1 MYIVLLEN
9 IVYMNNIGYIGNA
22 HNFEHWQNCMDSM
35 KQHGCSDIHVEER
48 KGRKRPQWDAFIDSL
63 DNGDSAVLVSFDNAL
78 RNFNDMVFFIK
89 YWTKMGIRI
98 ISLDDGLDTQDK
110 LFPETR
116 TANTLELI
124 CKVFAKRDRN
134 SHDDLEAELYS
145 NDFADRKLKRYKLVI
160 NMYKAGY
167 SVKEIM
173 EKTGYKGKSNIYRVL
188 HKYNVRMEYPAMSR
202 AANKPLESSI

>member
-1 MYIVLLEN
+1 MVN
-9 IVYMNNIGYIGNA
+9 MNNIGYIGGA
-22 HNFEHWQNCMDSM
+22 HNIEQRQDYLGGMR
-35 KQHGCSDIHVEER
+35 KHGCSDIHIEER
-48 KGRKRPQWDAFIDSL
+48 KGSKRRQWDSIIDHL
-63 DNGDSAVLVSFDNAL
+63 DCGESAVLVSFDNAF

-89 YWTKMGIRI
+89 YCTKMNIRI
-98 ISLDDGLDTQDK
+98 ISLNDKLDTQDA
-110 LFPETR
+110 LFPESK
-116 TANTLELI
+116 TANTLALV

-145 NDFADRKLKRYKLVI
+145 NDFADRKLKRYQMVI

-173 EKTGYKGKSNIYRVL
+173 EKTGYRGKSSIYRVL

-202 AANKPLESSI
+202 AANKPAESSI

>member
-1 MYIVLLEN
+1 
-9 IVYMNNIGYIGNA
+9 MNNIGYIGNA
-22 HNFEHWQNCMDSM
+22 HNLEHWQNCMDRM

-63 DNGDSAVLVSFDNAL
+63 DNGDSAVLVSFDNAF
-78 RNFNDMVFFIK
+78 RNFNAMVFFIK
-89 YWTKMGIRI
+89 YCTKMGIRI

-110 LFPETR
+110 LVPETR

>member
-1 MYIVLLEN
+1 
-9 IVYMNNIGYIGNA
+9 MNNIGYINA
-22 HNFEHWQNCMDSM
+22 AYLIGDIWSHSERMRQC
-35 KQHGCSDIHVEER
+35 GCSNIHVDSP
-48 KGRKRPQWDAFIDSL
+48 KGRRRPEWEKFIDSL
-63 DNGDSAVLVSFDNAL
+63 EQGDSAVLVSFDNAF

-89 YWTKMGIRI
+89 YCTKMGIRI

>member
-1 MYIVLLEN
+1 
-9 IVYMNNIGYIGNA
+9 MNNIGYIGNA
-22 HNFEHWQNCMDSM
+22 HNFENRKNCMDRM
-35 KQHGCSDIHVEER
+35 KQHGCSDIQVEER

-63 DNGDSAVLVSFDNAL
+63 DNGDSAVLVSFDNAF

-89 YWTKMGIRI
+89 YCTKMGIRI
-98 ISLDDGLDTQDK
+98 ISLDDGMDTQDK

>member
-1 MYIVLLEN
+1 
-9 IVYMNNIGYIGNA
+9 MNNIGYIGNA
-22 HNFEHWQNCMDSM
+22 HNFEHWQNCMDRM

-63 DNGDSAVLVSFDNAL
+63 DNGDSAVLVSFDNAF
-78 RNFNDMVFFIK
+78 RNFNDMVFFIQ
-89 YWTKMGIRI
+89 YCTKMGIRI

-173 EKTGYKGKSNIYRVL
+173 EKTGYKGKSTIYRVL

>member
-1 MYIVLLEN
+1 
-9 IVYMNNIGYIGNA
+9 MNNIGYIGNA
-22 HNFEHWQNCMDSM
+22 HNFEHWQNCMDRM

-63 DNGDSAVLVSFDNAL
+63 DNGDSAVLVSFDNAF

-89 YWTKMGIRI
+89 YCTKMNIRI
-98 ISLDDGLDTQDK
+98 ISLNDKLDTQDK

>member
-1 MYIVLLEN
+1 
-9 IVYMNNIGYIGNA
+9 MNNIGYIGNA
-22 HNFEHWQNCMDSM
+22 HNFEHWQNCMDRM

-63 DNGDSAVLVSFDNAL
+63 DNGDSAVLVSFDNAF

-89 YWTKMGIRI
+89 YCSKMEIRI
-98 ISLDDGLDTQDK
+98 ISLHDELDTHDL
-110 LFPETR
+110 LFPEKK
-116 TANTLELI
+116 TASTLDLI
-124 CKVFAKRDRN
+124 CQVFAKRDRN

-145 NDFADRKLKRYKLVI
+145 NEYNDKKLKRYNLVI

-173 EKTGYKGKSNIYRVL
+173 ERTGYRGKSNIYRVL
-188 HKYNVRMEYPAMSR
+188 HKYDVNMEYPSMSR
-202 AANKPLESSI
+202 AANKPQVSSI

>member
-1 MYIVLLEN
+1 
-9 IVYMNNIGYIGNA
+9 MNNIGYIGNA
-22 HNFEHWQNCMDSM
+22 HNFEHWQNCMDRM

-63 DNGDSAVLVSFDNAL
+63 DNGDSAVLVSFDNAF

-89 YWTKMGIRI
+89 YCSKMEIRI
-98 ISLDDGLDTQDK
+98 ISLHDELDTHDL
-110 LFPETR
+110 LFPEKK
-116 TANTLELI
+116 TASTLDLI
-124 CKVFAKRDRN
+124 CQVFAKRDRN

-145 NDFADRKLKRYKLVI
+145 NEYNDKKLKRYKLVI

-173 EKTGYKGKSNIYRVL
+173 ERTGYRGKSNIYRVL
-188 HKYNVRMEYPAMSR
+188 HMYDVNMEYPSMSR
-202 AANKPLESSI
+202 VANKPQSSSI

>member
-22 HNFEHWQNCMDSM
+22 HNFEHWQNCMDRM

-63 DNGDSAVLVSFDNAL
+63 DNGDSAVLVSFDNAF